1 MFLFDST
8 LFKEELKRHAPE
20 MLRIFEKGVGA
31 YAEVPEISIDYG
43 IVEKSERVAVV
54 PIDVEWSDMGSF
66 DAIYEYLHKDESSN
80 AVAGSEVIAVN
91 SKGNLVV
98 AERLTTL
105 IDVENLLIIDTD
117 DAMLVAKRGSAEKV
131 KEVYNILKTKNDKRA
146 IIHRTAFRPW
156 GATQFWRRTTTRLS
170 ELQSNPAR
178 ELACRDTI
186 TEASTGLS

>member
-131 KEVYNILKTKNDKRA
+131 KEVYNILKAKNDKRA

-156 GATQFWRRTTTRLS
+156 GSYTVLEENNYKIKRITVKPGKRIS
-170 ELQSNPAR
+170 
-178 ELACRDTI
+178 CRDTI
-186 TEASTGLS
+186 TEASTGLL